1 MAQTFPYTVISCPCS
16 DASKRALTSKRLSKD
31 VDLDQEIQDSEDSFD
46 PRHPRAA
53 FSLFPPEHLLYCEEC
68 HDIKCPRCVSEEIAS
83 IYCPDCLF
91 ESSKGMA
98 RTDGCRCP
106 RNCVHC
112 PLCTSQMSTTSIG
125 DPKNGP
131 FILTCTYC
139 MWNTLDIGIK
149 FDKGTGIRN
158 QLSELAVARGEL
170 PKQTQA
176 HRPSEEL
183 LRKSSTLSQQ
193 VVTASDQPE
202 ETEASL
208 EGPMK
213 PLPDATIRFH
223 ALKQFYKDQITES
236 SSLDPGFSTSAL
248 DMAFSSPSSVQRIM
262 NLYMNK
268 ENSIKKAQQK
278 ITIMREAQTTGE
290 GLALCKPQAT
300 SADLPNYNE
309 TTTLLQRDYQ
319 NPSFIGHPDAQ
330 TVMELRPMPTIMRS
344 KRSKRCATCKH
355 ILTRPEVKVSSA
367 RYRIKLI
374 ALAYIPFVTIKPLP
388 ISGGL
393 PPPGPDGSDIVLSPG
408 KPIQFIMTLRNPLFE
423 SVNVSLGS
431 PSVTPGK
438 HGHRVT
444 ILCPQF
450 QIGKNSDAW
459 DDALNKPPNR
469 GMVNAAGGEQIAGKL
484 YDQGRNWASV
494 VLEIVPASIVRMQD
508 EQLNE
513 DEDVIEVPIRVRLE
527 WQVTD
532 EETGIERR
540 RRDKRLDEEDAD
552 DGKRE
557 LSYWMVVGI
566 GRVSC

>member
-1 MAQTFPYTVISCPCS
+1 MVTA
-16 DASKRALTSKRLSKD
+16 
-31 VDLDQEIQDSEDSFD
+31 
-46 PRHPRAA
+46 
-53 FSLFPPEHLLYCEEC
+53 
-68 HDIKCPRCVSEEIAS
+68 
-83 IYCPDCLF
+83 
-91 ESSKGMA
+91 
-98 RTDGCRCP
+98 
-106 RNCVHC
+106 
-112 PLCTSQMSTTSIG
+112 SIG
-125 DPKNGP
+125 DSKNGP
-131 FILTCTYC
+131 FILNCNYC
-139 MWNTLDIGIK
+139 MWNTLDVGIK
-149 FDKGTGIRN
+149 FDKATGIRT
-158 QLSELAVARGEL
+158 QLYDLAVARGEL
-170 PKQTQA
+170 PKQIQA
-176 HRPSEEL
+176 HRPSDDPL
-183 LRKSSTLSQQ
+183 IKSSLSQPPF
-193 VVTASDQPE
+193 TASDQPS
-202 ETEASL
+202 ETPAKQ
-208 EGPMK
+208 EGPTK
-213 PLPDATIRFH
+213 QLPDPAIRYH
-223 ALKQFYKDQITES
+223 ALKQFYKDQIAES
-236 SSLDPGFSTSAL
+236 SSMDPGFSTSAL

-262 NLYMNK
+262 NLYINK
-268 ENSIKKAQQK
+268 ENSIKRAQQK
-278 ITIMREAQTTGE
+278 VTIMREAQTASE
-290 GLALCKPQAT
+290 GLALSESQSTSSFLPDYAAT
-300 SADLPNYNE
+300 A
-309 TTTLLQRDYQ
+309 TLSQRDYQ
-319 NPSFIGHPDAQ
+319 TPSFLGHPDASAL
-330 TVMELRPMPTIMRS
+330 TDLRPMPTLMRS
-344 KRSKRCATCKH
+344 KRSKRCAMCKH

-393 PPPGPDGSDIVLSPG
+393 PPPGPDGSDIVLSAG

-423 SVNVSLGS
+423 NVNVSLGS

-459 DDALNKPPNR
+459 DDALNNPPNR
-469 GMVNAAGGEQIAGKL
+469 GMVNPAGGEQIAGKL

-494 VLEIVPASIVRMQD
+494 ILEIIPASIVRMQD
-508 EQLNE
+508 EQLEE

>member
-1 MAQTFPYTVISCPCS
+1 
-16 DASKRALTSKRLSKD
+16 
-31 VDLDQEIQDSEDSFD
+31 
-46 PRHPRAA
+46 
-53 FSLFPPEHLLYCEEC
+53 
-68 HDIKCPRCVSEEIAS
+68 
-83 IYCPDCLF
+83 
-91 ESSKGMA
+91 
-98 RTDGCRCP
+98 
-106 RNCVHC
+106 
-112 PLCTSQMSTTSIG
+112 MSTAALI
-125 DPKNGP
+125 DPKTGP
-131 FILTCTYC
+131 FFLNCSYC

-149 FDKGTGIRN
+149 FEKGTGIRN
-158 QLSELAVARGEL
+158 QLSELAIARGEL
-170 PKQTQA
+170 PKQIQA

-183 LRKSSTLSQQ
+183 LRKSSLSQQ
-193 VVTASDQPE
+193 VVTASDQPD
-202 ETEASL
+202 AAQPSQ
-208 EGPMK
+208 EGPVQ
-213 PLPDATIRFH
+213 PLPDAAIRFH
-223 ALKQFYKDQITES
+223 ALKQFYKDQIAES
-236 SSLDPGFSTSAL
+236 SSMEPGFSTSAL

-278 ITIMREAQTTGE
+278 LTVMREAQTSSE
-290 GLALCKPQAT
+290 GLALSQPHAT
-300 SADLPNYNE
+300 SAVLPDYNE
-309 TTTLLQRDYQ
+309 TTTQLQRDYQ
-319 NPSFIGHPDAQ
+319 NPSFIGRPDAL
-330 TVMELRPMPTIMRS
+330 TVTDLRPMPTIMRS

-388 ISGGL
+388 VSGGL
-393 PPPGPDGSDIVLSPG
+393 PPPGPDGSDIVLSAG

-423 SVNVSLGS
+423 NVNVSLGS

-459 DDALNKPPNR
+459 DDALNNPPNR
-469 GMVNAAGGEQIAGKL
+469 GMVNPVGGEQIAGKL

-494 VLEIVPASIVRMQD
+494 VLEIIPASIVRMQD
-508 EQLNE
+508 EQLDE
-513 DEDVIEVPIRVRLE
+513 DEDVIEIPIRVRLE
-527 WQVTD
+527 WQITD

>member
-1 MAQTFPYTVISCPCS
+1 MAQTFPYTLISCPCS
-16 DASKRALTSKRLSKD
+16 DASTRALTSKRISRD
-31 VDLDQEIQDSEDSFD
+31 VDVDQQIQDSEDTFD
-46 PRHPRAA
+46 PRHPRSA

-68 HDIKCPRCVSEEIAS
+68 HEIKCPRCVLEEIAS

-91 ESSKGMA
+91 ESSKGMVRA
-98 RTDGCRCP
+98 DGGRCP

-112 PLCTSQMSTTSIG
+112 PLCTSQMITTSIG

-131 FILTCTYC
+131 FILNCNYC
-139 MWNTLDIGIK
+139 MWNTLEVGIK
-149 FDKGTGIRN
+149 FDKGTGIRT
-158 QLSELAVARGEL
+158 QLSEIAISRGEL
-170 PKQTQA
+170 PKPIPTS
-176 HRPSEEL
+176 RSTEDPM
-183 LRKSSTLSQQ
+183 RKSSLSRPPF
-193 VVTASDQPE
+193 TASEHTRETDPKQE
-202 ETEASL
+202 E
-208 EGPMK
+208 PPK
-213 PLPDATIRFH
+213 QLPDPTIRYS

-236 SSLDPGFSTSAL
+236 SSMESGFSTSAL
-248 DMAFSSPSSVQRIM
+248 DMAFSSPSSVARIM
-262 NLYMNK
+262 NLYINK
-268 ENSIKKAQQK
+268 ENAIKKAPQK
-278 ITIMREAQTTGE
+278 ATIMREAQTASE
-290 GLALCKPQAT
+290 GLAFTAPPTT
-300 SADLPNYNE
+300 SSLPDYSD
-309 TTTLLQRDYQ
+309 TTTLSQRDYQ
-319 NPSFIGHPDAQ
+319 NPSFIGHPDASALK
-330 TVMELRPMPTIMRS
+330 ELRPIPTLMRS
-344 KRSKRCATCKH
+344 KRSKRCAVCKH

-374 ALAYIPFVTIKPLP
+374 ALAYIPFITIKTLP
-388 ISGGL
+388 VSGGL
-393 PPPGPDGSDIVLSPG
+393 PPPGPDGSDIVLSAG

-423 SVNVSLGS
+423 NVNVSLGS

-459 DDALNKPPNR
+459 DDALNNPPNR
-469 GMVNAAGGEQIAGKL
+469 GMVNPAGGEQIAGKL

-494 VLEIVPASIVRMQD
+494 VLEIIPASIVRMQG
-508 EQLNE
+508 EQLDE

-566 GRVSC
+566 GRVAC